1 MKNYE
6 TFLDTVTYYRY
17 GLIYMNGGANLNLK
31 SVIASLIILLSLA
44 GLINPYTTNAKEKVV
59 YVVPIEET
67 VEKGLL
73 AFLERAVKE
82 AEEANAEAII
92 FDVNT
97 PGGAVDA
104 AGGIGKLL
112 TGTDLKTVAFVNKQ
126 ALSAGAYISLNT
138 DEIYMVPG
146 STMGSAAIIDQQ
158 GNTAGK
164 KAESYWFAAMKSAAV
179 ESGRDPIYAQ
189 AMADESIDLPELGA
203 GKGKLLTLT
212 AEQALEVGYSEGTVK
227 NLDDLLE
234 KLGYDNADI
243 RNVNETFAEKLA
255 RFITH
260 PVVIPIL
267 LTIGS
272 LGLVLE
278 LYSPGFGLPGLAGLS
293 ALLLFF
299 YGHLVAGLA
308 GFETIILFALGI
320 GLILLEFF
328 LPGGIAGAVGFL
340 AVIASF
346 FIASDNIVHM
356 GISLL
361 IAISASIL
369 LSILMIRVFG
379 KRMKLFKR
387 IILTDSTSTEK
398 GYVSNKN
405 RLELIGVEGITLTPL
420 RPSGTILV
428 EDERIDVVSEGAF
441 ISKDTRVRVIKT
453 EGSRIVVREV
463 KNL

>member
-1 MKNYE
+1 
-6 TFLDTVTYYRY
+6 
-17 GLIYMNGGANLNLK
+17 MNVK
-31 SVIASLIILLSLA
+31 SMLASLVVLLIISGIIPGRDA
-44 GLINPYTTNAKEKVV
+44 NANEKTV
-59 YVVPIEET
+59 YVVPISDT

-73 AFLERAVKE
+73 AFLERAVDE
-82 AEEANAEAII
+82 AEEAQADAII
-92 FDVNT
+92 FDIHT

-112 TGTDLKTVAFVNKQ
+112 TGTELKTIALVNKQ

-146 STMGSAAIIDQQ
+146 STMGSAAIIDQE

-164 KAESYWFAAMKSAAV
+164 KAESYWFAAMKSAAM

-212 AEQALEVGYSEGTVK
+212 AEQAYEVGYSEGTVK
-227 NLDDLLE
+227 NLDALLQR
-234 KLGYDNADI
+234 LGYADADI
-243 RNVNETFAEKLA
+243 VNVNETFAEKLA
-255 RFITH
+255 RLITH
-260 PVVIPIL
+260 PVVIPLL

-278 LYSPGFGLPGLAGLS
+278 LYSPGFGLPGFVGLS
-293 ALLLFF
+293 SLLLFF

-308 GFETIILFALGI
+308 GWETIILFILGI

-328 LPGGIAGAVGFL
+328 VPGGIVGAIGFL
-340 AVIASF
+340 AIIGSF
-346 FIASDNIVHM
+346 FLASDNIAHM
-356 GISLL
+356 GVSLL
-361 IAISASIL
+361 IAISASIF

-387 IILTDSTSTEK
+387 IILNDSTSTEK

-405 RLELIGVEGITLTPL
+405 RLELIGAEGITLNAL
-420 RPSGTILV
+420 RPAGTVLV
-428 EDERIDVVSEGAF
+428 GDERIDVVSEGAF
-441 ISKDTRVRVIKT
+441 IPKDEKVRIVKT
-453 EGSRIVVREV
+453 EGSRIVVR
-463 KNL
+463 KI

>member
-1 MKNYE
+1 
-6 TFLDTVTYYRY
+6 
-17 GLIYMNGGANLNLK
+17 MNIK
-31 SVIASLIILLSLA
+31 SVIASIIILLSLA
-44 GLINPYTTNAKEKVV
+44 SLINPFTADADQKVV
-59 YVVPIEET
+59 YVVPIKET
-67 VEKGLL
+67 VEKGML
-73 AFLERAVKE
+73 AFLERAVEE
-82 AEEANAEAII
+82 AEEAGAEAII

-146 STMGSAAIIDQQ
+146 STMGSAAIIDQE

-164 KAESYWFAAMKSAAV
+164 KAESYWFAAMKAAAV

-203 GKGKLLTLT
+203 GKGRLLTLT

-227 NLDDLLE
+227 NLNELLQ
-234 KLGYDNADI
+234 KLGYVDAEI
-243 RNVNETFAEKLA
+243 RNVDETFAEKLA
-255 RFITH
+255 RFITN
-260 PVVIPIL
+260 PVVVPIL
-267 LTIGS
+267 MTIGS
-272 LGLVLE
+272 LGLILE
-278 LYSPGFGLPGLAGLS
+278 LYSPGFGLPGIAGLS

-299 YGHLVAGLA
+299 YGHMVAGLA
-308 GFETIILFALGI
+308 GYETLILFALGI
-320 GLILLEFF
+320 GLILLELFIA
-328 LPGGIAGAVGFL
+328 GGIAGVIGLL
-340 AVIASF
+340 AIVASF
-346 FIASDNIVHM
+346 FMASDNVVHM

-361 IAISASIL
+361 IALTASIV

-379 KRMKLFKR
+379 KKMKFFKR

-405 RLELIGVEGITLTPL
+405 RLELIGVEGMTVTPL
-420 RPSGTILV
+420 RPSGTIIV
-428 EDERIDVVSEGAF
+428 EDERIDVVSDGGF
-441 ISKDTRVRVIKT
+441 VPKGRKVRVIKT
-453 EGSRIVVREV
+453 EGSRIVVREIEV
-463 KNL
+463 I

>member
-1 MKNYE
+1 
-6 TFLDTVTYYRY
+6 
-17 GLIYMNGGANLNLK
+17 MNIK
-31 SVIASLIILLSLA
+31 SVVASMIILLSLA
-44 GLINPYTTNAKEKVV
+44 GLISPFTADAKEKIV

-73 AFLERAVKE
+73 AFLERAVEE
-82 AEEANAEAII
+82 AEDANAEAII

-104 AGGIGKLL
+104 ADGIGKLL
-112 TGTDLKTVAFVNKQ
+112 TGTELKTIAFVNKK

-179 ESGRDPIYAQ
+179 ESGRDPVYAQ
-189 AMADESIDLPELGA
+189 AMADESIDLPELDA

-227 NLDDLLE
+227 NLDALLE
-234 KLGYDNADI
+234 KLGYENAEI
-243 RNVNETFAEKLA
+243 RNVDESSAEKLA
-255 RFITH
+255 RFLTH

-267 LTIGS
+267 MTIGS

-278 LYSPGFGLPGLAGLS
+278 LYSPGFGLPGLAGLTS
-293 ALLLFF
+293 LLLFF

-308 GFETIILFALGI
+308 GFETLILFVLGI
-320 GLILLEFF
+320 GLILMEFF
-328 LPGGIAGAVGFL
+328 VPGGIAGAIGFL
-340 AVIASF
+340 AIIASF
-346 FIASDNIVHM
+346 FIASDNVVHM

-361 IAISASIL
+361 IALTASVL
-369 LSILMIRVFG
+369 VSILMIRVFG

-420 RPSGTILV
+420 RPSGTILI

-441 ISKDTRVRVIKT
+441 IPKDRKVRILKT

-463 KNL
+463 

>member
-1 MKNYE
+1 M
-6 TFLDTVTYYRY
+6 
-17 GLIYMNGGANLNLK
+17 
-31 SVIASLIILLSLA
+31 SLA
-44 GLINPYTTNAKEKVV
+44 SWINPFTADADQKVV

-73 AFLERAVKE
+73 AFLERAVEE
-82 AEEANAEAII
+82 AEEAGAEAII

-112 TGTDLKTVAFVNKQ
+112 TSTDLKTVAFVNKR

-158 GNTAGK
+158 GNTADK
-164 KAESYWFAAMKSAAV
+164 KAVSYWLAAMKAAAV

-189 AMADESIDLPELGA
+189 AMADESIDLPDLNAE
-203 GKGKLLTLT
+203 KGKLLTLT

-227 NLDDLLE
+227 NLDELLE
-234 KLGYDNADI
+234 KLGYENSEI

-267 LTIGS
+267 MTIGS

-278 LYSPGFGLPGLAGLS
+278 LYSPGFGLPGIAGLS

-299 YGHLVAGLA
+299 YGHMVAGLA
-308 GFETIILFALGI
+308 GFETLILFALGI
-320 GLILLEFF
+320 GLILLELFI
-328 LPGGIAGAVGFL
+328 PGGIAGTIGLL
-340 AVIASF
+340 AIFASF
-346 FIASDNIVHM
+346 FMASDNVVHM

-361 IAISASIL
+361 IALTASIV

-379 KRMKLFKR
+379 KKMKFFKR

-405 RLELIGVEGITLTPL
+405 RLELIGVEGVTLTPL
-420 RPSGTILV
+420 RPSGTIV
-428 EDERIDVVSEGAF
+428 VDDERIDAVSEGGF
-441 ISKDTRVRVIKT
+441 IAKDKRVRIVKT
-453 EGSRIVVREV
+453 EGSRIVVRESTEI
-463 KNL
+463 

>member
-1 MKNYE
+1 LK
-6 TFLDTVTYYRY
+6 
-17 GLIYMNGGANLNLK
+17 IK
-31 SVIASLIILLSLA
+31 SVVASMIILLSLA
-44 GLINPYTTNAKEKVV
+44 GLINPYTADAKEKIV

-73 AFLERAVKE
+73 AFLERAVEE

-104 AGGIGKLL
+104 ADGIGKLF
-112 TGTDLKTVAFVNKQ
+112 TGTELKTIAFVNKK

-179 ESGRDPIYAQ
+179 ESGRDPVYAQ

-227 NLDDLLE
+227 NLDALLE
-234 KLGYDNADI
+234 KLGYENAEI
-243 RNVNETFAEKLA
+243 RNVDESFAEKLA
-255 RFITH
+255 RFLTH

-267 LTIGS
+267 MTIGS

-278 LYSPGFGLPGLAGLS
+278 LYSPGFGLPGLAGLTS
-293 ALLLFF
+293 LLLFF

-308 GFETIILFALGI
+308 GFETLILFALGI

-328 LPGGIAGAVGFL
+328 VPGGIAGAIGFL
-340 AVIASF
+340 AIIASF
-346 FIASDNIVHM
+346 FIASDNVVHM

-361 IAISASIL
+361 IALTASVL

-420 RPSGTILV
+420 RPAGTILI
-428 EDERIDVVSEGAF
+428 EDERIDVVSEGGF
-441 ISKDTRVRVIKT
+441 IPKDRKVRIIKT

-463 KNL
+463 

>member
-1 MKNYE
+1 MK
-6 TFLDTVTYYRY
+6 
-17 GLIYMNGGANLNLK
+17 IK
-31 SVIASLIILLSLA
+31 SVIASIIILLSLA
-44 GLINPYTTNAKEKVV
+44 SLTNPFTADADEKVV
-59 YVVPIEET
+59 YVVPIAET

-73 AFLERAVKE
+73 AFLGRAVEE
-82 AEEANAEAII
+82 AEEAGAEAII
-92 FDVNT
+92 FDVHT
-97 PGGAVDA
+97 PGGVVDA
-104 AGGIGKLL
+104 ADGIGKLL
-112 TGTDLKTVAFVNKQ
+112 TGTDLKTVAFVNKK

-146 STMGSAAIIDQQ
+146 ATMGSAAIIDQQ

-164 KAESYWFAAMKSAAV
+164 KAESYWFAAMKAAAV

-203 GKGKLLTLT
+203 GKGELLTLT
-212 AEQALEVGYSEGTVK
+212 ADQALEVGYSEGTVK
-227 NLDDLLE
+227 NLNELLA
-234 KLGYDNADI
+234 KLGLENAEI

-267 LTIGS
+267 MTIGS

-278 LYSPGFGLPGLAGLS
+278 LYSPGFGLPGIAGLS

-299 YGHLVAGLA
+299 YGHMVAGLA
-308 GFETIILFALGI
+308 GFETLILFALGV
-320 GLILLEFF
+320 GLILLELFI
-328 LPGGIAGAVGFL
+328 PGGIAGSIGLL
-340 AVIASF
+340 AIFASF
-346 FIASDNIVHM
+346 FMASDNVVHM

-361 IAISASIL
+361 IALTASIV

-379 KRMKLFKR
+379 KKMKFFRR

-420 RPSGTILV
+420 RPSGTIVV
-428 EDERIDVVSEGAF
+428 EDERIDAVSEGGF
-441 ISKDTRVRVIKT
+441 IAKDKKVRIVKT
-453 EGSRIVVREV
+453 EGSRIVVREITEI
-463 KNL
+463 

>member
-1 MKNYE
+1 
-6 TFLDTVTYYRY
+6 
-17 GLIYMNGGANLNLK
+17 MNGGAKLK
-31 SVIASLIILLSLA
+31 IKSLIASLVILLSLA
-44 GLINPYTTNAKEKVV
+44 GLINPFTADAKEKVV

-73 AFLERAVKE
+73 AFLQRAVTE

-92 FDVNT
+92 FEVNT

-112 TGTDLKTVAFVNKQ
+112 TGTELKTIAFVNKQ

-227 NLDDLLE
+227 NQDDLLE
-234 KLGYDNADI
+234 KLGYENAEI

-255 RFITH
+255 RFLTH

-278 LYSPGFGLPGLAGLS
+278 LYSPGFGLPGLAGLTS
-293 ALLLFF
+293 LLLFF

-308 GFETIILFALGI
+308 GFETVILFALGI

-328 LPGGIAGAVGFL
+328 IPGGIAGAIGFI

-346 FIASDNIVHM
+346 FVASDNMVHM
-356 GISLL
+356 GISIL
-361 IAISASIL
+361 IALSASIL

-405 RLELIGVEGITLTPL
+405 RLELIGVEGIALTPL

-441 ISKDTRVRVIKT
+441 ISKDTRVRIIKT

>member
-1 MKNYE
+1 M
-6 TFLDTVTYYRY
+6 
-17 GLIYMNGGANLNLK
+17 NLK

-82 AEEANAEAII
+82 AEEANGEAII

-272 LGLVLE
+272 LGL
-278 LYSPGFGLPGLAGLS
+278 LY
-293 ALLLFF
+293 F

-308 GFETIILFALGI
+308 GFDTIILFALGI

-441 ISKDTRVRVIKT
+441 ISKDTRVRIIKT

>member
-1 MKNYE
+1 MK
-6 TFLDTVTYYRY
+6 
-17 GLIYMNGGANLNLK
+17 IK
-31 SVIASLIILLSLA
+31 SVIASIIILLSLA
-44 GLINPYTTNAKEKVV
+44 SLVNPFTADADQKVV
-59 YVVPIEET
+59 YIVPIEET

-73 AFLERAVKE
+73 AFLKRAVGE
-82 AEEANAEAII
+82 AEEAGAEAII

-104 AGGIGKLL
+104 ADGIGKLL
-112 TGTDLKTVAFVNKQ
+112 TGTDLKTVSFVNKK

-146 STMGSAAIIDQQ
+146 ATMGSAAIIDQQ

-164 KAESYWFAAMKSAAV
+164 KAESYWFAAMKAAAV

-203 GKGKLLTLT
+203 GKGELLTLT

-227 NLDDLLE
+227 NLNELLD
-234 KLGYDNADI
+234 KLGYGDAEV

-260 PVVIPIL
+260 PIVIPIL
-267 LTIGS
+267 MTIGS

-278 LYSPGFGLPGLAGLS
+278 LYSPGFGLPGIAGLS

-299 YGHLVAGLA
+299 YGHMVAGLA
-308 GFETIILFALGI
+308 GFETLILFALGV
-320 GLILLEFF
+320 GLILLELFI
-328 LPGGIAGAVGFL
+328 PGGIAGVIGLL
-340 AVIASF
+340 AIVASF
-346 FIASDNIVHM
+346 FMASDNVVHM

-361 IAISASIL
+361 VALTASIV

-379 KRMKLFKR
+379 KKMKFFKR

-405 RLELIGVEGITLTPL
+405 RLELIGVEGLTLTPL
-420 RPSGTILV
+420 RPSGTIIV
-428 EDERIDVVSEGAF
+428 EDERIDVVSEGGF
-441 ISKDTRVRVIKT
+441 VPKGKKVRIVKT
-453 EGSRIVVREV
+453 EGSRIVVREI
-463 KNL
+463 NEI

>member
-1 MKNYE
+1 MK
-6 TFLDTVTYYRY
+6 
-17 GLIYMNGGANLNLK
+17 IK
-31 SVIASLIILLSLA
+31 SVIASLVILLSLA
-44 GLINPYTTNAKEKVV
+44 GLINPFTADAKERVV

-73 AFLERAVKE
+73 AFLQRAVTE

-112 TGTDLKTVAFVNKQ
+112 TGTELKTIAFVNKQ

-227 NLDDLLE
+227 NLAELLE
-234 KLGYDNADI
+234 KLGYENAEI

-255 RFITH
+255 RFLTH

-278 LYSPGFGLPGLAGLS
+278 LYSPGFGLPGLAGLTS
-293 ALLLFF
+293 LLLFF

-308 GFETIILFALGI
+308 GFETVILFALGI
-320 GLILLEFF
+320 GLILVEFF
-328 LPGGIAGAVGFL
+328 IPGGIAGAIGFI

-346 FIASDNIVHM
+346 FVASDNMVHM
-356 GISLL
+356 GISIL
-361 IAISASIL
+361 IALSASIL

-387 IILTDSTSTEK
+387 IILTDSTSTDK

-405 RLELIGVEGITLTPL
+405 RLELIGVEGIALTPL

-441 ISKDTRVRVIKT
+441 ISKDTRVRIIKT

>member
-1 MKNYE
+1 
-6 TFLDTVTYYRY
+6 
-17 GLIYMNGGANLNLK
+17 MNGGAELNIK
-31 SVIASLIILLSLA
+31 SVVASMIILLSLA
-44 GLINPYTTNAKEKVV
+44 GLISPFTADAKEKIV

-73 AFLERAVKE
+73 AFLERAVEE
-82 AEEANAEAII
+82 AEDANAEAII

-104 AGGIGKLL
+104 ADGIGKLL
-112 TGTDLKTVAFVNKQ
+112 TGTELKTIAFVNKK

-179 ESGRDPIYAQ
+179 ESGRNPVYAQ
-189 AMADESIDLPELGA
+189 AMADESIDLPELDA

-227 NLDDLLE
+227 NLDALLE
-234 KLGYDNADI
+234 KLGYENAEI
-243 RNVNETFAEKLA
+243 RNVDESFAEKLA
-255 RFITH
+255 RFLTH

-267 LTIGS
+267 MTIGS

-278 LYSPGFGLPGLAGLS
+278 LYSPGFGLPGLAGLTS
-293 ALLLFF
+293 LLLFF

-308 GFETIILFALGI
+308 GFETLILFVLGI
-320 GLILLEFF
+320 GLILMEFF
-328 LPGGIAGAVGFL
+328 VPGGIAGAIGFL
-340 AVIASF
+340 AIIASF
-346 FIASDNIVHM
+346 FIASDNVVHM

-361 IAISASIL
+361 IALTASVL
-369 LSILMIRVFG
+369 VSILMIRVFG

-420 RPSGTILV
+420 RPSGTILI

-441 ISKDTRVRVIKT
+441 IPKDRKVRILKT

-463 KNL
+463 

>member
-1 MKNYE
+1 
-6 TFLDTVTYYRY
+6 
-17 GLIYMNGGANLNLK
+17 MNIK
-31 SVIASLIILLSLA
+31 SVVASMIILLSLA
-44 GLINPYTTNAKEKVV
+44 GLISPFTADAKEKIV

-73 AFLERAVKE
+73 AFLERAVEE
-82 AEEANAEAII
+82 AEDANAEAII

-104 AGGIGKLL
+104 ADGIGKLL
-112 TGTDLKTVAFVNKQ
+112 TGTELKTIAFVNKK

-179 ESGRDPIYAQ
+179 ESGRDPVYAQ
-189 AMADESIDLPELGA
+189 AMADESIDLPELDA

-227 NLDDLLE
+227 NLDALLE
-234 KLGYDNADI
+234 KLGYENAEI
-243 RNVNETFAEKLA
+243 RNVDESFAEKLA
-255 RFITH
+255 RFLTH

-267 LTIGS
+267 MTIGS

-278 LYSPGFGLPGLAGLS
+278 LYSPGFGLPGLAGLTS
-293 ALLLFF
+293 LLLFF

-308 GFETIILFALGI
+308 GFETLILFVLGI
-320 GLILLEFF
+320 GLILMEFF
-328 LPGGIAGAVGFL
+328 VPGGIAGAIGFL
-340 AVIASF
+340 AIIASF
-346 FIASDNIVHM
+346 FIASDNVVHM

-361 IAISASIL
+361 IALTASVL
-369 LSILMIRVFG
+369 VSILMIRVFG

-420 RPSGTILV
+420 RPSGTILI

-441 ISKDTRVRVIKT
+441 IPKDRKVRILKT

-463 KNL
+463 